1 MQNAFLLQKGA
12 TTMENK
18 LKTTPNQAVQ
28 TFITYGNQNGDR
40 QLKEERLQQ
49 LEDVLATQGIYP
61 GGKVHRVL
69 EKLIYDLTYN
79 GIIKVSREHLSKKLE
94 VGFNTISTAFK
105 YMEQSKLFILSRNKS
120 GKTNSGCRVILDVQ
134 HVNFESILSEV
145 YHLNSYEIAIVK
157 GEFKQPNK
165 HQNKHQDLAQNAV
178 TPTLNDPNSTL
189 NYNNQIKTIKDIKT
203 STKQSSNQRN
213 NLYNR
218 LKDLYQARTGS
229 LEGFKAFV
237 VVIYGSLKKIKAEDK
252 LGLSHGHL
260 ETLMYQ
266 SLDAAISVTDQYVKT
281 NRLALLSAI
290 IRNKIND
297 LTVSNASTASEKE
310 KTRKVEVVPAW
321 FATRHEQE
329 EEVTEEKKAYF
340 AQERERILAK
350 LRDI

>member
-1 MQNAFLLQKGA
+1 MK
-12 TTMENK
+12 NK

-28 TFITYGNQNGDR
+28 TFITYGNQKGDR
-40 QLKEERLQQ
+40 PLKEDRLQQ
-49 LEDVLATQGIYP
+49 LEETLAAQGIYP

-79 GIIKVSREHLSKKLE
+79 GIIKVSREHLSNKLK

-105 YMEQSKLFILSRNKS
+105 YMEQSKLFILSRNRS

-134 HVNFESILSEV
+134 HVNFESILREV
-145 YHLNSYEIAIVK
+145 YHLNSYEISIVK
-157 GEFKQPNK
+157 DEFKQ
-165 HQNKHQDLAQNAV
+165 QNKHQDLAQNAV
-178 TPTLNDPNSTL
+178 TPTLNGSNSTL

-203 STKQSSNQRN
+203 STKQASDKKN

-229 LEGFKAFV
+229 LEGFKPFV
-237 VVIYGSLKKIKAEDK
+237 SVIYGSLKKIKAEDK
-252 LGLSHGHL
+252 LGLSHSHL
-260 ETLMYQ
+260 EIIMYQ
-266 SLDAAISVTDQYVKT
+266 SLDAAISASDQYVKT

-297 LTVSNASTASEKE
+297 LTVSNVSTGSEKE

-329 EEVTEEKKAYF
+329 EEVTEEKEAYF

-350 LRDI
+350 LRDL

>member
-1 MQNAFLLQKGA
+1 MK
-12 TTMENK
+12 NK
-18 LKTTPNQAVQ
+18 LKTTPNQAIQ

-40 QLKEERLQQ
+40 QLKEDRLQQ
-49 LEDVLATQGIYP
+49 LEAVLANQGIYP

-94 VGFNTISTAFK
+94 VGLNTISTAFK

-145 YHLNSYEIAIVK
+145 YHLNAYEIAIVK
-157 GEFKQPNK
+157 DEFKQP
-165 HQNKHQDLAQNAV
+165 NKHQDLAQNAV
-178 TPTLNDPNSTL
+178 ISTLNGSNSTL

-203 STKQSSNQRN
+203 STKQASNQKN

-218 LKDLYQARTGS
+218 LKNLYQARTGS
-229 LEGFKAFV
+229 LEGFKTFV
-237 VVIYGSLKKIKAEDK
+237 GVIYGSLKKIKAEDK

-260 ETLMYQ
+260 ETIMYQ
-266 SLDAAISVTDQYVKT
+266 SLDAAISASDQYVKT

-297 LTVSNASTASEKE
+297 LTVSNGSVGSEKE

-329 EEVTEEKKAYF
+329 EVVTEEKKVYF